1 MSNSNVLNSS
11 AINFQ
16 CSTLET
22 NTQFTEYLFTAHILT
37 SILNGISSITAITG
51 NAVVILAVWK
61 TRELHTPSNVFLSCL
76 ALSDLTVG
84 LIAQP
89 SFVIHK
95 IGELNN
101 SFSMYCTTRIL
112 TESLGFITAGTS
124 VLTMTGISIERYLA
138 LSLHLRYR
146 AIVTTKRILIAA
158 SCVWIFFILISA
170 SRFWIAN
177 DVIFN
182 MISLPVIFS
191 SLVFTLLAYV
201 RILKCVRRHERQ
213 ISDQNNLP
221 ESSRS
226 VNCQVLKINRY
237 KKSTL
242 TMVYIVGIFVF
253 CYIPFLSVKILN
265 KTKGYTVEVK
275 TAYLYASTLVFLNSS
290 FNPAV
295 YWWRIKNMRTAAKD
309 VCLKCLGVKRESVK
323 GKTAFQRSSFN
334 FTNASFNV
342 A

>member
-1 MSNSNVLNSS
+1 MSNSNVL
-11 AINFQ
+11 NFQ

-22 NTQFTEYLFTAHILT
+22 NTQFTEYLFTAYILT

-112 TESLGFITAGTS
+112 TESLGSITAGTS

-253 CYIPFLSVKILN
+253 CYIPFLSVKIVN

-275 TAYLYASTLVFLNSS
+275 TAYLYTSTLVFLNSS

-323 GKTAFQRSSFN
+323 GKTAFQ
-334 FTNASFNV
+334 
-342 A
+342 

>member
-22 NTQFTEYLFTAHILT
+22 NTQFTEYLFTAYILT

-51 NAVVILAVWK
+51 NAVVILVVWK
-61 TRELHTPSNVFLSCL
+61 TRELHTPSNVLLSCL

-101 SFSMYCTTRIL
+101 SLSMYCTTRIL
-112 TESLGFITAGTS
+112 TESLGCITAGTS
-124 VLTMTGISIERYLA
+124 VLTMTGISIEEGGKGFMRDTMENEIEI
-138 LSLHLRYR
+138 LSSAAHVNVKVLVSFFLCESSGSAATQAIHKKFNVPIDASHKDLHNFTKHVVAFTDLKQIAPTKGLGQNPENRFLLQ
-146 AIVTTKRILIAA
+146 ISSSTKRGRRNHKRRHAQHAHLCK
-158 SCVWIFFILISA
+158 SNGRRRRLIS
-170 SRFWIAN
+170 
-177 DVIFN
+177 
-182 MISLPVIFS
+182 S
-191 SLVFTLLAYV
+191 SY
-201 RILKCVRRHERQ
+201 LKF
-213 ISDQNNLP
+213 P
-221 ESSRS
+221 
-226 VNCQVLKINRY
+226 
-237 KKSTL
+237 
-242 TMVYIVGIFVF
+242 
-253 CYIPFLSVKILN
+253 KILN

-275 TAYLYASTLVFLNSS
+275 TAHLYASSLMFLNSS

-323 GKTAFQRSSFN
+323 GKTAFQ
-334 FTNASFNV
+334 
-342 A
+342 

>member
-22 NTQFTEYLFTAHILT
+22 NTQFTEYLFTAYILT

-51 NAVVILAVWK
+51 NAVVILVVWK
-61 TRELHTPSNVFLSCL
+61 TRELLSCL

-101 SFSMYCTTRIL
+101 CLSMYCTTRIL
-112 TESLGFITAGTS
+112 TESLGCITAGTS
-124 VLTMTGISIERYLA
+124 VLTMTGISIEEGGKGFMQRYLA

-226 VNCQVLKINRY
+226 VNCQVLKINCY

-253 CYIPFLSVKILN
+253 CYIPFLINNDLDRHILAKTSDKSVRRFGDILAPLSRE
-265 KTKGYTVEVK
+265 TK
-275 TAYLYASTLVFLNSS
+275 LNML
-290 FNPAV
+290 N
-295 YWWRIKNMRTAAKD
+295 
-309 VCLKCLGVKRESVK
+309 
-323 GKTAFQRSSFN
+323 
-334 FTNASFNV
+334 
-342 A
+342 

>member
-1 MSNSNVLNSS
+1 MVVLITMSNSNVL
-11 AINFQ
+11 NFQ

-22 NTQFTEYLFTAHILT
+22 NTQFTEYLFTAYILT

-51 NAVVILAVWK
+51 NAVVILVVWK
-61 TRELHTPSNVFLSCL
+61 TRELHTPSNVLLSCL

-112 TESLGFITAGTS
+112 SESLGYITAVTS

-201 RILKCVRRHERQ
+201 RILKCVRRHEKQ
-213 ISDQNNLP
+213 ISNQNNLP

-226 VNCQVLKINRY
+226 VNCQVLKI
-237 KKSTL
+237 KSL
-242 TMVYIVGIFVF
+242 QEVHAHDGIHCGNLCFLLYPGFERHNFEQDEGLYCGSEDCLLIRIQSYVLKQFIQSSSVLVAHKEHANGSKRCVF
-253 CYIPFLSVKILN
+253 EMSRCQ
-265 KTKGYTVEVK
+265 T
-275 TAYLYASTLVFLNSS
+275 
-290 FNPAV
+290 
-295 YWWRIKNMRTAAKD
+295 
-309 VCLKCLGVKRESVK
+309 
-323 GKTAFQRSSFN
+323 
-334 FTNASFNV
+334 
-342 A
+342 

>member
-1 MSNSNVLNSS
+1 M
-11 AINFQ
+11 
-16 CSTLET
+16 
-22 NTQFTEYLFTAHILT
+22 IL
-37 SILNGISSITAITG
+37 
-51 NAVVILAVWK
+51 VVWK
-61 TRELHTPSNVFLSCL
+61 TRELHTPSNVLLSCL

-101 SFSMYCTTRIL
+101 SLSMYCTTRIL
-112 TESLGFITAGTS
+112 TESLGCITAGTS

-138 LSLHLRYR
+138 LSLHLGYR

-226 VNCQVLKINRY
+226 VNCQVLKINCY

-253 CYIPFLSVKILN
+253 CYIPFLINNDLHKHILAKTSDKSVRRFGDILAPLSR
-265 KTKGYTVEVK
+265 K
-275 TAYLYASTLVFLNSS
+275 LN
-290 FNPAV
+290 
-295 YWWRIKNMRTAAKD
+295 
-309 VCLKCLGVKRESVK
+309 
-323 GKTAFQRSSFN
+323 
-334 FTNASFNV
+334 
-342 A
+342 